1 MDSSLAYIII
11 VVIIIMILNDPE
23 DAPLL
28 SFARVASQLD
38 CANIFQAE
46 RMEFAKFILIYLF
59 NLCKSLNQFILFK
72 SRHVSM
78 NAPPPAPAPP
88 VQTTSCNII
97 CADPRKCE
105 QRTTHGTCDRKKD
118 GRKKWDVNTI
128 RGACCHFPL
137 CIISAIQSDIWGL
150 YGVAPTSTPADLI
163 ILIVSRVFVFLLL

>member
-78 NAPPPAPAPP
+78 NAPPTPP
-88 VQTTSCNII
+88 VVMQTTSCNII

-105 QRTTHGTCDRKKD
+105 QRTTHGTCDRKEEV
-118 GRKKWDVNTI
+118 GREHDT
-128 RGACCHFPL
+128 GCLLSFP
-137 CIISAIQSDIWGL
+137 IMHN
-150 YGVAPTSTPADLI
+150 
-163 ILIVSRVFVFLLL
+163 

>member
-1 MDSSLAYIII
+1 MRLCCPLPELPANSI
-11 VVIIIMILNDPE
+11 VL
-23 DAPLL
+23 
-28 SFARVASQLD
+28 
-38 CANIFQAE
+38 IFQAV

-78 NAPPPAPAPP
+78 NAPPAPP
-88 VQTTSCNII
+88 LMQTTSCNII

-105 QRTTHGTCDRKKD
+105 RRTHGTCDRKED

-128 RGACCHFPL
+128 RDACCHFPL

-150 YGVAPTSTPADLI
+150 YGVAPTSTPDDLI
-163 ILIVSRVFVFLLL
+163 ILIVSRVFVLLLL